1 LRGAATALAL
11 ILALGAHAQ
20 TPPDTPATP
29 QAQAPAATPPPAAS
43 APSPADAA
51 AGEAQPSGQSPPPVQ
66 VPPLSQPQEAAAA
79 PRAAAPRAPVP
90 HPQPAPPATPVADHE
105 GELATLRAEVSRLQA
120 ELDAERA
127 AAALPPVEEGG
138 MIPAP
143 VRSGWEWLVVA
154 ALLALAA
161 GFVLGWRVLD
171 RRIRRKYG
179 GLRIY

>member
-1 LRGAATALAL
+1 LRGAATALAV
-11 ILALGAHAQ
+11 IFALNAHAQ
-20 TPPDTPATP
+20 EPPDTPPAP
-29 QAQAPAATPPPAAS
+29 PAQAPASST
-43 APSPADAA
+43 PSPADAA
-51 AGEAQPSGQSPPPVQ
+51 AGQAQPPAESPPPAETPAPP
-66 VPPLSQPQEAAAA
+66 VPQPRETPPTPRASA
-79 PRAAAPRAPVP
+79 PRALTPQ
-90 HPQPAPPATPVADHE
+90 PQPAPPAAAADHE

-127 AAALPPVEEGG
+127 AAALPAVEEGNA
-138 MIPAP
+138 MPAP
-143 VRSGWEWLVVA
+143 VRSAWEWVLAA